1 MATATTTSVYSTPAT
16 SRQTTSNE
24 RYPTQISASIRLQQK
39 TLDVPSLTVL
49 RANAVLLKSGRYSD
63 LTIKCQEREFKVHKA
78 VVCMQSS
85 FFEACVDGGFRESL
99 DGVINL
105 ADDDPDTVS
114 RMLSYIYTMNYS
126 DKDPAHTPSSDD
138 GSDDDELDESTVKR
152 SQLRN
157 NVLVYSIADKYGID
171 GLKNYARNQFER
183 LQSSETLDKSVLL
196 ETAALVY
203 DVTRGDDR
211 ALRELITARLTRALD
226 ILAGDEEFRQLCQ
239 SNGELC
245 YDMLLAHKR
254 YSEEQRD
261 VINAANEGYI
271 KAEKLVETVIAERQ
285 FCGSVFCQGLRS
297 QLKVRRTGS
306 IHGGNLTLE
315 LWCKMCG
322 WSGADPDFSVSFSR
336 TNLHRDAR

>member
-1 MATATTTSVYSTPAT
+1 MSIPL
-16 SRQTTSNE
+16 
-24 RYPTQISASIRLQQK
+24 PDHSANVRTRIQ
-39 TLDVPSLTVL
+39 
-49 RANAVLLKSGRYSD
+49 
-63 LTIKCQEREFKVHKA
+63 
-78 VVCMQSS
+78 
-85 FFEACVDGGFRESL
+85 ESL

-126 DKDPAHTPSSDD
+126 DKDHPPETSSS
-138 GSDDDELDESTVKR
+138 GSDSEEVDESTLR
-152 SQLRN
+152 RGQLRN

-183 LQSSETLDKSVLL
+183 LQSSDKLDKSVLL

-211 ALRELITARLTRALD
+211 ALRELITARLTRSLD
-226 ILAGDEEFRQLCQ
+226 ILAGDEEFRALCQ

-254 YSEEQRD
+254 YSEEQRE
-261 VINAANEGYI
+261 VINAANEGYT

-297 QLKVRRTGS
+297 QLKVRRSGS
-306 IHGGNLTLE
+306 IMAGNLTLE
-315 LWCKMCG
+315 LWCKLCN
-322 WSGADPDFSVSFSR
+322 WHGADPDFSVAFTRS
-336 TNLHRDAR
+336 NMPRDAR